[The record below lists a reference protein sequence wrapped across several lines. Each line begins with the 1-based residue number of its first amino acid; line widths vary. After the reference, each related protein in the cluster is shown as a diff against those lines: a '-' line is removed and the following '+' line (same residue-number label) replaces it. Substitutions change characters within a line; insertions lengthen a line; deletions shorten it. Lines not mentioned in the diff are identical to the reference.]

1 MTTITAAE
9 AFDRYKAA
17 YDADLLT
24 QGEWHTKKDGRH
36 LACALGIL
44 GKDIEGPRNCPASVM
59 PRWLAQMVP
68 WLFDKQ
74 KENDA
79 KAWGMAFYAELK
91 RLDGKVPFSV
101 VYDWQANVVSP
112 VAIEVAIKRSKDPAP
127 HVAHQAIHARALA
140 GDIAPKEE
148 WVKILRP
155 AYSTVYADA
164 YADANVNAY
173 PYAYANAAAY
183 AKAAAYAFA
192 FADAYANAF
201 AFADAYADA
210 NADADADADANANAN
225 AIKRLA
231 DGMVE
236 CLRRVV
242 KEEE

>member
-1 MTTITAAE
+1 MKQNTITTITAAE

-17 YDADLLT
+17 YDANLLT
-24 QGEWHTKKDGRH
+24 QGDWHIEKDGRH

-44 GKDIEGPRNCPASVM
+44 GEDIDNPGKCPASVM

-68 WLFDKQ
+68 WFFDKQ

-91 RLDGKVPFSV
+91 RLDGKIPFSV
-101 VYDWQANVVSP
+101 MYDWQANVVSP
-112 VAIEVAIKRSKDPAP
+112 VVIEAEIKRGKDPAP

-140 GDIAPKEE
+140 GDIAPEEE

-155 AYSTVYADA
+155 AYSTTYPYSTANAYADIDAYANANAYAYAYAAPYAYADTDAYADA
-164 YADANVNAY
+164 YA
-173 PYAYANAAAY
+173 YAYADTAAY
-183 AKAAAYAFA
+183 T
-192 FADAYANAF
+192 D
-201 AFADAYADA
+201 
-210 NADADADADANANAN
+210 

>member
-1 MTTITAAE
+1 MKQNTITTITAAE

-24 QGEWHTKKDGRH
+24 QGDWHIEEDGRH

-44 GKDIEGPRNCPASVM
+44 GEDIEDPKNCPASVM

-68 WLFDKQ
+68 WFFDEQ
-74 KENDA
+74 EATDA

-91 RLDGKVPFSV
+91 RLDGKIPFSV
-101 VYDWQANVVSP
+101 MYDWQANVVSP
-112 VAIEVAIKRSKDPAP
+112 LAIEVAIKRSKDPAP

-155 AYSTVYADA
+155 AYANANTYSYAEAYAEAFANADA
-164 YADANVNAY
+164 YAYATANAY
-173 PYAYANAAAY
+173 SYSY
-183 AKAAAYAFA
+183 
-192 FADAYANAF
+192 
-201 AFADAYADA
+201 
-210 NADADADADANANAN
+210 AN
-225 AIKRLA
+225 AIKRLV

-236 CLRRVV
+236 CLRRVELGGEGDAA
-242 KEEE
+242 KT